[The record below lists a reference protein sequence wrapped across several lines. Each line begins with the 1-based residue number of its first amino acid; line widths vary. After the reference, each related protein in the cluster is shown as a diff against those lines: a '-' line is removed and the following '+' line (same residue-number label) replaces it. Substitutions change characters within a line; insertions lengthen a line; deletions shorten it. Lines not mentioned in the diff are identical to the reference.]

1 MYIWHWQGNM
11 NKRGHLEDLG
21 IGRSII
27 LKWLLK
33 KYYGK
38 VQTGLILLRIANEIL
53 ASQEG
58 FSIIEL
64 VRQLIF
70 DSQ

>member
-1 MYIWHWQGNM
+1 M
-11 NKRGHLEDLG
+11 EDLG